1 MQLLDITVAKIAAV
15 ISAGVTILQFTFGLA
30 LVIILVY
37 LMQNSNTPTTWSV
50 FVRTLHYSSWPTIL
64 STDVS
69 NSDHVGKRVKLIST
83 LSTITMIL
91 ATIAGVITPLG
102 LLPTFRQDAAKVDLY
117 PVSDNKMLYIP
128 LTPRNNYSET
138 RYCSGYLNQ
147 AAPCPG
153 QTLVN
158 VTGLGALQ
166 TDLHIPQNIT
176 TTFSSTPYSSPFDLQ
191 YRRYVLSN
199 SDYNVSGLFPRP
211 QLSIANSVVLRNQ
224 LYATSGLIVDT
235 TDTPGIG
242 IGGIQVPILP
252 YGATWNQDI
261 MWIEPVT
268 SCVDLNFTLNYQ
280 LNAAATISSVF
291 ASPSSNISIVDN
303 GGFSNL
309 NVTYPVI
316 GRNGQEVTMEDR
328 ANKLAFLSLAYIMSQ
343 WNISKENTALG
354 KRWPITQTGNIAL
367 HQVGFYPSS
376 DIAAL
381 FPINSSLTVKDDAS
395 DFSSLCAGFFGA
407 DDANITNTAVKC
419 AMLVGGPSRTDGGD
433 PRIDEA
439 FSSWQQP
446 VYACAST
453 VRAKMQ
459 TLTIAFNSSVTSGNF
474 DLSDLTLTRQDS
486 STVMTWGVEKT
497 GLPISGVDP
506 YWGPVADQYQNDPS
520 LFTLQ
525 SNTLY
530 LPAGSGSTSI
540 SGLGKTCHA
549 MALPQYA
556 LSASMEADESGK
568 LYDYS
573 GSSNVALRQLWTNL
587 SLSASTASRMS
598 NLIWTDVM
606 ANNLYSNF
614 SAQSTVVMQNIPSV
628 GYNLLYAIPAFLYLF
643 VWLAM
648 VISVIILFVTKRIS
662 IHAIRQALYQTSLGR
677 IVINVATSSP
687 NFNMRTRDWIET
699 GNNTVIGLNVTAK
712 LQGDHMR
719 FQMVPETSNLWQ
731 VLNPRVPTN
740 LKSESRTRISEPL
753 ELYPT
758 EYKR

>member
-37 LMQNSNTPTTWSV
+37 LMKNSNTPTTWSV
-50 FVRTLHYSSWPTIL
+50 FVRMLHYSSWPTIL

-69 NSDHVGKRVKLIST
+69 NADHVGKRVKLIST
-83 LSTITMIL
+83 LSTITMML

-102 LLPTFRQDAAKVDLY
+102 LLPAFRQDAAKVDLY
-117 PVSDNKMLYIP
+117 PVNDNKILYIP
-128 LTPRNNYSET
+128 MTPRTNYSET
-138 RYCSGYLNQ
+138 RSCSGYLFQ

-176 TTFSSTPYSSPFDLQ
+176 TTFTSTPYSSPFDLQ

-211 QLSIANSVVLRNQ
+211 QLSIANSVILRNQ

-242 IGGIQVPILP
+242 IGNVQIPILP
-252 YGATWNQDI
+252 HGATWKQEV

-268 SCVDLNFTLNYQ
+268 SCVDMKFSLNYQ
-280 LNAAATISSVF
+280 LDATATINSVF
-291 ASPSSNISIVDN
+291 PSASSNISIVDN

-309 NVTYPVI
+309 NLTYPVI

-328 ANKLAFLSLAYIMSQ
+328 ANKLAFLSLAHIMDQ
-343 WNISKENTALG
+343 WNISKTTTALG
-354 KRWPITQTGNIAL
+354 KRWPITQTGGIIL
-367 HQVGFYPSS
+367 HQIGYYPSS
-376 DIAAL
+376 AVASL
-381 FPINSSLTVKDDAS
+381 YPFNSSIAPQNNTDNY
-395 DFSSLCAGFFGA
+395 SSLCAGFFGG

-419 AMLVGGPSRTDGGD
+419 AILVGGPSRTDGGD

-453 VRAKMQ
+453 VRAKLQ
-459 TLTIAFNSSVTSGNF
+459 TLTIAFNSSAASGSF

-486 STVMTWGVEKT
+486 STSLTWGVEKT
-497 GLPISGVDP
+497 GLPIAGVDP

-525 SNTLY
+525 SNALY
-530 LPAGSGSTSI
+530 LPAGIASTSL
-540 SGLGKTCHA
+540 GLDQTCHA

-556 LSASMEADESGK
+556 LSESMGGDTNGK

-573 GSSNVALRQLWTNL
+573 GTSNVALRQLWTNL
-587 SLSASTASRMS
+587 SLSSSTASRMS
-598 NLIWTDVM
+598 NLIWTDIM
-606 ANNLYSNF
+606 ANNLYSNI
-614 SAQSTVVMQNIPSV
+614 SAQSTVVLQNIPSV

-643 VWLAM
+643 VWLAI
-648 VISVIILFVTKRIS
+648 VISVIILFASKRIS

-719 FQMVPETSNLWQ
+719 FQMVPETSNLWR
-731 VLNPRVPTN
+731 VLNPRVPKTN
-740 LKSESRTRISEPL
+740 LKSESRTHISEHL

>member
-1 MQLLDITVAKIAAV
+1 MQILNITVAKIAAV

-69 NSDHVGKRVKLIST
+69 NSDHVDKRVKLIST
-83 LSTITMIL
+83 LSTITMVL

-102 LLPTFRQDAAKVDLY
+102 LLATFRQDATKADVY
-117 PVSDNKMLYIP
+117 PVNDNKILYIP
-128 LTPRNNYSET
+128 MTPRNNYSET
-138 RYCSGYLNQ
+138 RSCMGYLNQ

-153 QTLVN
+153 QTLIN
-158 VTGLGALQ
+158 VTGIGALQ
-166 TDLHIPQNIT
+166 TDLQIPQNIT
-176 TTFSSTPYSSPFDLQ
+176 TAFTSTPHSSPFDLQ

-199 SDYNVSGLFPRP
+199 NDKNVSGLFPRP
-211 QLSIANSVVLRNQ
+211 QLSIANSVILRNQ

-242 IGGIQVPILP
+242 IGDVQVPILP
-252 YGATWNQDI
+252 HGATWNQEI

-280 LNAAATISSVF
+280 LDAMATISSQF
-291 ASPSSNISIVDN
+291 ASPNISIVDN

-309 NVTYPVI
+309 NVTYPII

-328 ANKLAFLSLAYIMSQ
+328 AKKLAFLSLAYIMDQ
-343 WNISKENTALG
+343 WNISKANTTLG
-354 KRWPITQTGNIAL
+354 KRWPITQTGSITL
-367 HQVGFYPSS
+367 HQIGFYPSS
-376 DIAAL
+376 NVASL
-381 FPINSSLTVKDDAS
+381 FPSNANLSVITAAE
-395 DFSSLCAGFFGA
+395 DFSSLCAGFFGG

-433 PRIDEA
+433 YRIDEA

-453 VRAKMQ
+453 VRAKLQ
-459 TLTIAFNSSVTSGNF
+459 TLTIAYNSSATSGKF

-486 STVMTWGVEKT
+486 STNITWGVEKT
-497 GLPISGVDP
+497 GLPIGGVDP

-520 LFTLQ
+520 VFTLQ

-530 LPAGSGSTSI
+530 LPAGAASTI
-540 SGLGKTCHA
+540 FGLDKNCHA

-556 LSASMEADESGK
+556 LSQSMEADVTGN

-573 GSSNVALRQLWTNL
+573 GASNVALRQLWTNL
-587 SLSASTASRMS
+587 SLSATSASRMS
-598 NLIWTDVM
+598 NLIWTDIM
-606 ANNLYSNF
+606 ANNLYSNV
-614 SAQSTVVMQNIPSV
+614 SAQSIVVMQNIPSV
-628 GYNLLYAIPAFLYLF
+628 GYNLLYGIPAFLYLF
-643 VWLAM
+643 VWLAI
-648 VISVIILFVTKRIS
+648 VISVIILFAMKRIS

-699 GNNTVIGLNVTAK
+699 GNNTVIGLNITAK

-719 FQMVPETSNLWQ
+719 FQMVPETSNLWR

-740 LKSESRTRISEPL
+740 SKSESRTRISDTL

-758 EYKR
+758 EYDSKR